1 MLTVKKSELVIKS
14 NKKFTYYYNL

>member
-1 MLTVKKSELVIKS
+1 MPTVKKSELVIKS